1 MKSEKDEKSVL
12 SRRKFLGGAVATA
25 TAASMP
31 GATFA
36 GSARIPLT
44 RSQERVVV
52 IGSGFGGGIAALRLA
67 QAGVPVLV
75 LERGRWWQTGPNAET
90 FPHAAIPD
98 KRDLFYTVWPKRNNR
113 RIGISPYVGLLEPV
127 VGHHMT
133 AICPA
138 GVGGGSLVY
147 QGMTVQPSED
157 VFTSW
162 FPSQVDYQ
170 EMNEIY
176 YPRVARM
183 LNAQTAPDNLI
194 NSPTYKASR
203 TFAAHVQAAGYSLNK
218 IPMPIDWN
226 YALAELRGEMKPSYT
241 NGDCALGVNNGGKF
255 SVDVTY
261 IAQALATGL
270 VRVEAQHNVTS
281 IARTAD
287 GSWEVQ
293 VDRTD
298 MRGTVLEQ
306 KIITA
311 QTLIL
316 SAGTVNTSRLLVG
329 AAARGQITDLPDGL
343 GDGYGT
349 NGDQI
354 YIWRNPAED
363 MGQPQGGPV
372 VYGSFDW
379 NTPGQL
385 ANTVIQASVPPGKKY
400 MGSAVSSALVPGAA
414 RLAAASTGGH
424 STMLVGF
431 GVSSDRGQF
440 LYNPNRDRVE
450 LHWPANGDA
459 AIAKCIHDRVVKIA
473 GEGSKLINTNKIVN
487 STWHSLGG
495 ACIDVVCDLEGRVKG
510 QQGLYV
516 LDGAL
521 MPGTT
526 CAANPSMTIAAVVE
540 RALDRIVRS
549 DVSTII

>member
-1 MKSEKDEKSVL
+1 MTTGKDDKSAL
-12 SRRKFLGGAVATA
+12 SRRKFMGGAVAGA
-25 TAASMP
+25 AIASMP
-31 GATFA
+31 GTTFA

-44 RSQERVVV
+44 HSQERVVV

-75 LERGRWWQTGPNAET
+75 LERGRWWPTGPNAET

-98 KRDLFYTVWPKRNNR
+98 KRDLFYTIWPERNHR
-113 RIGISPYVGLLEPV
+113 RVGISPYVGLLEPV
-127 VGHHMT
+127 RGHNMT

-147 QGMTVQPSED
+147 QGMTVQPSEE
-157 VFTSW
+157 VFTQW
-162 FPSQVDYQ
+162 FPAAIDYQ

-183 LNAQTAPDNLI
+183 LNAQTAPDALI
-194 NSPTYKASR
+194 NSPTYKAAR
-203 TFAAHVQAAGYSLNK
+203 TFAANVKAAGYALSK
-218 IPMPIDWN
+218 IPMPIDWS
-226 YALAELRGEMKPSYT
+226 YALAELRGKMKPSYI

-261 IAQALATGL
+261 IAQAQATGL

-281 IARTAD
+281 VARAAT
-287 GSWEVQ
+287 GGWEVF

-298 MRGTVLEQ
+298 TKGTVLEQ
-306 KIITA
+306 KIIST

-316 SAGTVNTSRLLVG
+316 SAGTVNTSKLLVG

-343 GDGYGT
+343 GQGYGT
-349 NGDQI
+349 NADQI
-354 YIWRNPAED
+354 YIWRNPVDDPGA
-363 MGQPQGGPV
+363 PQGGPV
-372 VYGSFDW
+372 IYGSYDW
-379 NTPGQL
+379 ETPEM
-385 ANTVIQASVPPGKKY
+385 ANTVIQASVPPGKRY
-400 MGSAVSSALVPGAA
+400 MGVTPVSAALLPGAVG
-414 RLAAASTGGH
+414 LMNASTTVH

-431 GVSSDRGQF
+431 GVSSDRGDF
-440 LYNPNRDRVE
+440 RYNADRDRVE
-450 LHWPANGDA
+450 LFWPANGDA
-459 AIAKCIHDRVVKIA
+459 AIAKRIRERVVKIA
-473 GEGSKLINTNKIVN
+473 GPGSKLINTNKIVN

-540 RALDRIVRS
+540 RALDRIVQN
-549 DVSTII
+549 DVGSII

>member
-1 MKSEKDEKSVL
+1 MEKDEAGRL
-12 SRRKFLGGAVATA
+12 TRRKFMGGAVAGATMTA
-25 TAASMP
+25 LP
-31 GATFA
+31 GAVFA

-75 LERGRWWQTGPNAET
+75 LERGRWWHTGPNAET

-98 KRDLFYTVWPKRNNR
+98 KRDLFYTIWPERNHR
-113 RIGISPYVGLLEPV
+113 RVGISPYVGLLEPV
-127 VGHHMT
+127 KGHNMT

-147 QGMTVQPSED
+147 QGMTVQPSEA
-157 VFTSW
+157 VFSRW

-170 EMNEIY
+170 EMHAIY

-183 LNAQTAPDNLI
+183 LNAQTAPDALI
-194 NSPTYKASR
+194 NSPTYKAAR
-203 TFAAHVQAAGYSLNK
+203 TFAANVRAAGYALSK
-218 IPMPIDWN
+218 IPMPIDWD

-270 VRVEAQHNVTS
+270 VRVAAQHRVTS
-281 IARTAD
+281 VARSASGGWD
-287 GSWEVQ
+287 VF
-293 VDRTD
+293 VDCTD
-298 MRGTVLEQ
+298 VRGTVLEQ

-311 QTLIL
+311 QTLML
-316 SAGTVNTSRLLVG
+316 SAGSVNTSRLLVS

-343 GDGYGT
+343 GEGYGT

-354 YIWRNPAED
+354 YIWRNPVD
-363 MGQPQGGPV
+363 DPGVPQGGPV
-372 VYGSFDW
+372 IYGSLDW
-379 NTPGQL
+379 DSPGQL

-400 MGSAVSSALVPGAA
+400 LGISPLSTALVPGAMGLSSSVA
-414 RLAAASTGGH
+414 TGH

-431 GVSSDRGQF
+431 GESSDRGQF
-440 LYNPNRDRVE
+440 RYNADKDRVE
-450 LHWPANGDA
+450 LFWPANGDA
-459 AIAKCIHDRVVKIA
+459 AIAAAIRERVVKIA
-473 GEGSKLINTNKIVN
+473 GPGSKVINTNKIVN

-495 ACIDVVCDLEGRVKG
+495 ACMDVVCDLEGRVKG

-540 RALDRIVRS
+540 RALDRIVKN
-549 DVSTII
+549 DVGTLI